1 MAIRKEK
8 NGTYTVDVNLTIN
21 GKYVRTRKK
30 GIKSKKE
37 AQEIAAKIRNDKE
50 VQTKKIHTT
59 FKEIYLKY
67 ISYCKIEIE
76 KGNMRKTTL
85 DSKISIFEKH
95 IIPFF
100 NKYSIQAITKND
112 ILEFQKE
119 LSKTKNIRNSE
130 HTLANGTIR
139 KIYKQLNAFFEY
151 CFQEEY
157 ITVNPCS
164 KVNNFKKEK
173 KEKEYLTIEEF
184 YKLVE
189 NINSIRDI
197 TIIYLLFFSGIRISE
212 LLGLSL
218 DKINLNNEEP
228 FIEILNTCHKGEI
241 REYAKT
247 DDSQDIIYID
257 ETTNEILLKYINSN
271 EFNSYN
277 SNYLFPSRESKC
289 GILSERAVGDMIKKY
304 CKQAGINKH
313 ITPHSFRHSH
323 VAMLMDMGMN
333 LEDIKNRVRHSSI
346 KTTSD
351 EYGHMYN
358 SRKKELVLNITNYVK
373 SHKNINP

>member
-8 NGTYTVDVNLTIN
+8 NGTYTVDINLTIN
-21 GKYVRTRKK
+21 RKYVRTRKK

-37 AQEIAAKIRNDKE
+37 AQELEAKIRNDKE
-50 VQTKKIHTT
+50 FNPKKELKT

-67 ISYCKIEIE
+67 IDYCKIEIE
-76 KGNMRKTTL
+76 KGNMRTTTI
-85 DSKISIFEKH
+85 DSKKSIFDTH
-95 IIPFF
+95 ILPFF
-100 NKYSIQAITKND
+100 NKTLIENITKED
-112 ILEFQKE
+112 ILNFQKE
-119 LSKTKNIRNSE
+119 LSKTKNVRNSNQN
-130 HTLANGTIR
+130 LANGTLR

-157 ITVNPCS
+157 ITVNPCN

-184 YKLVE
+184 YSLIA
-189 NINSIRDI
+189 NIKNERDQSII
-197 TIIYLLFFSGIRISE
+197 NLLFFSGVRISE
-212 LLGLSL
+212 LLGLGL
-218 DKINLNNEEP
+218 NQINLNNEDSY
-228 FIEILNTCHKGEI
+228 IKIANTCHKGEI

-247 DDSQDIIYID
+247 DDSQDIIYIN
-257 ETTNEILLKYINSN
+257 ETTKNILIKYINSD
-271 EFNSYN
+271 EFKSYN

-304 CKQAGINKH
+304 CKQADINKH

-333 LEDIKNRVRHSSI
+333 LEDIKDRVRHSSI

-358 SRKKELVLNITNYVK
+358 SRKKELVLNIENYVN
-373 SHKNINP
+373 SHKNVNI